1 MSNQDMF
8 EEWEA
13 YALDDE
19 KVAEMILREDGPAN
33 PLCFHSQQMAEKY
46 LKAYLLRK
54 GGRFEKKH
62 QLVYLL
68 DLCTEIDASFSELID
83 DAALLS
89 AFYIETRYPG
99 DIPEFS
105 LEECQKGFE
114 AAKRIKSFILQRL
127 S

>member
-1 MSNQDMF
+1 MSNQEIF

-68 DLCTEIDASFSELID
+68 DLCTEIDASFSELVD

-105 LEECQKGFE
+105 LEEGRKGFE
-114 AAKRIKSFILQRL
+114 AAKHVKDFVLKKL